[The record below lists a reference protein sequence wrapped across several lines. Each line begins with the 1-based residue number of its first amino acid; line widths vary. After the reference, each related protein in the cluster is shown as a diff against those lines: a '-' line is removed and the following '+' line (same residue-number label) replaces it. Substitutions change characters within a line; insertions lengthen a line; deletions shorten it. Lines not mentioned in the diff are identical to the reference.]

1 MGQNIEETVLEIAE
15 PIVANKGLELV
26 GVEYNKEGE
35 NWILRVFIDQDGGI
49 SLDDCE
55 EVSQELSA
63 KLDLIDPI
71 DKSYLLEVSSPGLD
85 RALNSDDDFIRF
97 SGEKVDIS
105 TYAPVNGKKEWSGIL
120 LGLEEDKIK
129 LEVEGEEVLIPRS
142 KVAQTKLAVEF

>member
-1 MGQNIEETVLEIAE
+1 MGQSIEKTVSEIAE
-15 PIVANKGLELV
+15 PVVATKGLELV

-85 RALNSDDDFIRF
+85 RPLNSDDDFIRF

-120 LGLEEDKIK
+120 LVLEEDKIK